1 MHVESEAVILTLLL
15 AAATSASSS
24 AALSPV
30 MPIVA
35 IRIVRHDV
43 FDVNDPGTSAWPY
56 RAANALHVVTREQ
69 FIRSLLLFREGD
81 PLDAELLEESARLLR
96 ATGFLSPVTVT
107 SREIEGGAEVVVE
120 TFDQWTTKIG
130 LNFGFYGSRGKTGVS
145 LADDNFLGSGK
156 GVELEYRSDDERDST
171 TASYAD
177 PLFLGTR
184 FRLLASHRES
194 SDGSAD
200 AARVVYPFF
209 ALATPW
215 AGGIEWRRENLTQYL
230 YADAEKAVAGQTY
243 RRTFRLWGGMRV
255 PSWDDRTDRLTVGL
269 FGEEAD
275 YDDWAFLDGRSY
287 ETPKDHSLAGIEVGW
302 EREVHRY
309 EVVRGFRAWQRQED
323 LALGPNWSARIG
335 VSLPALGG
343 MASTLTL
350 AGSFDAGVLDGL
362 RYTWVSAAID
372 GRLEHGH
379 PRDVVLHV
387 EAGRAHTGE
396 AGWRARVAADLSQAL
411 DRDRQLALGVDTGLR
426 GWDPDTFDGTQ
437 RVVANLEWR
446 RRLTGEVLH
455 LAVLGVTA
463 FVDAGRTWGTR
474 VGRNTGTLR
483 ADVGIGVLAEITRAS
498 LVRVARL
505 EVAFPD
511 DGSGPVFLLASG
523 SIF

>member
-1 MHVESEAVILTLLL
+1 MHVKSEAVILTLLL

-43 FDVNDPGTSAWPY
+43 FDVNDPDTSAWPY

-120 TFDQWTTKIG
+120 TFDQWTTRFG
-130 LNFGFYGSRGKTGVS
+130 VNFGLYGNRNKIGVS
-145 LADDNFLGSGK
+145 LAEANFLGSGK
-156 GVELEYRSDDERDST
+156 GVEAEYRSDEERNST
-171 TASYAD
+171 TLSYED

-184 FRLLASHRES
+184 VKVLAAHRES
-194 SDGSAD
+194 SDGSGD
-200 AARVVYPFF
+200 AAHAIYPFF

-215 AGGIEWRRENLTQYL
+215 AGGVEWWRESLTEYL
-230 YADAEKAVAGQTY
+230 YADAEKAVAGHAY
-243 RRTFRLWGGMRV
+243 RRDFRLWGGMRV
-255 PSWDDRTDRLTVGL
+255 PSWDDRTDRLIVGL
-269 FGEEAD
+269 FGEVAD
-275 YDDWAFLDGRSY
+275 YDDWSFLDGRSY
-287 ETPKDHSLAGIEVGW
+287 ETPADRTLAGVEVGW
-302 EREVHRY
+302 ERQMHRY
-309 EVVRGFRAWQRQED
+309 EVVNGFRAWQRQED
-323 LALGPNWSARIG
+323 LALGPNWSARLG

-343 MASTLTL
+343 ASSVLTL
-350 AGSFDAGVLDGL
+350 AGTFDVGML
-362 RYTWVSAAID
+362 RESWYSWVSSAID
-372 GRLEHGH
+372 GRLDHGH
-379 PRDVVLHV
+379 PQNVVLHV
-387 EAGRAHTGE
+387 EAGTARTGE
-396 AGWRARVAADLSQAL
+396 AGWRARLAADLSQAL

-426 GWDPDTFDGTQ
+426 GWDPDTFDGTG

-446 RRLTGEVLH
+446 HRLTGEVLH
-455 LAVLGVTA
+455 LAVLGLTT
-463 FVDAGRTWGTR
+463 FVDVGRTWGAR
-474 VGRNTGTLR
+474 VGRDTGTLR
-483 ADVGIGVLAEITRAS
+483 GDVGIGLLAEITRAS
-498 LVRVARL
+498 LVKVARI

-511 DGSGPVFLLASG
+511 DGSGPVFLIVSG